1 MVFKSKISKTRSSAC
16 PKCRMGM
23 IVVDGF
29 GLNPEHK
36 TLECLQCG
44 RIVTPIKLVK
54 RGQAAE

>member
-1 MVFKSKISKTRSSAC
+1 
-16 PKCRMGM
+16 MGM